1 MNKIIDYEYFMD
13 SMTEWEIELCMK
25 NMHFASKNEW
35 EQTRMIMY
43 TNLSPY
49 FKRGQSKTP
58 QELFPLS
65 TDNNETEKHTNI
77 SSEEIERL
85 EAQAAYLENLFA
97 TQTEKQQENTH
108 GITS

>member
-1 MNKIIDYEYFMD
+1 MD
-13 SMTEWEIELCMK
+13 EMTEWEIELCIK

-35 EQTRMIMY
+35 EQAR
-43 TNLSPY
+43 LCAWSSLAPY
-49 FKRGQSKTP
+49 FKKGQSKT
-58 QELFPLS
+58 QHELFPLS

-97 TQTEKQQENTH
+97 TQTEKQ
-108 GITS
+108 IKL

>member
-13 SMTEWEIELCMK
+13 EMTEWEIELCMK

-49 FKRGQSKTP
+49 FKRGQSKSP
-58 QELFPLS
+58 AELFPLS
-65 TDNNETEKHTNI
+65 TDSEKEEKHTSVSN
-77 SSEEIERL
+77 EEIERL
-85 EAQAAYLENLFA
+85 QAYGHDLENFFA
-97 TQTEKQQENTH
+97 QQQKQQENTH